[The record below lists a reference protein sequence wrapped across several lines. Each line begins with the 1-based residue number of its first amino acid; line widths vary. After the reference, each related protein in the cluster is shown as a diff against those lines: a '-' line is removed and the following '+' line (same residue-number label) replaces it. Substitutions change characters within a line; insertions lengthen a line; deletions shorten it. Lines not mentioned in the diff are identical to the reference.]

1 MEAFFFSNSPLKQA
15 EFNYFHVKYKE
26 TKAKELVFEI
36 MKQEEKRVIIFRI
49 LLRIQR
55 LGRVALAVRLKK
67 KTKMAAFLFARRT
80 SSFFH
85 MQHGYKRWPILA
97 CF

>member
-1 MEAFFFSNSPLKQA
+1 MKAFFFSNSPLKQA

-55 LGRVALAVRLKK
+55 LRRVALAVRLKK
-67 KTKMAAFLFARRT
+67 KNENKNGSFLVCKTNIFVLSHAT
-80 SSFFH
+80 
-85 MQHGYKRWPILA
+85 WL
-97 CF
+97 

>member
-1 MEAFFFSNSPLKQA
+1 MGAFFFSNSPLKQA

-49 LLRIQR
+49 LLRLR
-55 LGRVALAVRLKK
+55 RVALAVRLKK
-67 KTKMAAFLFARRT
+67 KKENKNGSFLVC
-80 SSFFH
+80 
-85 MQHGYKRWPILA
+85 KRSD
-97 CF
+97 

>member
-55 LGRVALAVRLKK
+55 LRRVALAVRLKK
-67 KTKMAAFLFARRT
+67 KKKEKWQLSCLQDERLR
-80 SSFFH
+80 SFTCNMVIRDGRF
-85 MQHGYKRWPILA
+85 
-97 CF
+97 